1 MAGMIN
7 NLLEVLG
14 QQAQTYEELYGLSQ
28 EKKDA
33 LVKDNINEIQKI
45 TDLENILLSQH
56 GRIDKKRVQ
65 LMKDISLVLG
75 VKDGSLDI
83 PALINLLEG
92 QNEQDELKQLR
103 LRIRTALDKLAA
115 ANALNASLIENALDY
130 IEYSLNVIRSSA
142 MQEVQTY
149 TVQGGMLKEEGSLL
163 DMRN

>member
-33 LVKDNINEIQKI
+33 LVKDNIEEILKI

-56 GRIDKKRVQ
+56 SRIEKKRVQ
-65 LMKDISLVLG
+65 LMKDIGSVLG
-75 VKDGSLDI
+75 VKDDSLDI
-83 PALINLLEG
+83 PALIDLMEG
-92 QNEQDELKQLR
+92 QDEQDELKQVR

>member
-28 EKKDA
+28 EKKDD
-33 LVKDNINEIQKI
+33 LVKDNIDEIQKI
-45 TDLENILLSQH
+45 TDLENILISQH
-56 GRIDKKRVQ
+56 GRIEKKRVQ
-65 LMKDISLVLG
+65 LMKDIGSVLG
-75 VKDGSLDI
+75 VKDDSLDI
-83 PALINLLEG
+83 PALINLMEG
-92 QNEQDELKQLR
+92 QDEQDELKQVR
-103 LRIRTALDKLAA
+103 LRIRTALDKLAV

-163 DMRN
+163 DMRK